1 MILEYARREVVTAR
15 PDDTAQTVAGL
26 MDYYGVGAV
35 VIVAENRPVGI
46 VTDRDLAMC
55 LLKPRGDANGDVRER
70 KVGEIMARTPTTIRE
85 DLGFNHAIELMSQDG
100 IRRLPVVD
108 RQGRL
113 RGIVTLDDLLAE
125 FSRDMRA
132 IGRLVQV
139 QERIPAKRR
148 IRAGA

>member
-55 LLKPRGDANGDVRER
+55 LLKRQDEPEGDVRSKR
-70 KVGEIMARTPTTIRE
+70 ASEIMTRTPATIRE
-85 DLGFNHAIELMSQDG
+85 DLGFTHALEVMSQDG

-125 FSRDMRA
+125 VSRDMRA
-132 IGRLVQV
+132 IGRLVHAQD
-139 QERIPAKRR
+139 RLTTKRKS
-148 IRAGA
+148 RASA